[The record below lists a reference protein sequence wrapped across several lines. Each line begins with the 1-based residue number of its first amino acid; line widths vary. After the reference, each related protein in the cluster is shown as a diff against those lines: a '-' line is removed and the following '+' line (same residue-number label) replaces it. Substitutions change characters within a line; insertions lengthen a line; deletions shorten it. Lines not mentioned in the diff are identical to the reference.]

1 MDALNAITPSHD
13 ALHDKTLLTNATKR
27 SAMLADYDPKVA
39 KATAALIS
47 LKDNVKKGDVR
58 VSCGKDVTKTI
69 KKAKLTIG
77 VNYATKKLKSIYAT
91 EIPNDKKNIAEAAL
105 SRIKEKGIQLPEF
118 LHRYLKI
125 IMRWARW
132 GRASWTE
139 MGWCAGVGVD

>member
-1 MDALNAITPSHD
+1 MDALNEITPTHD
-13 ALHDKTLLTNATKR
+13 ALHDKSLLSNAAKR

-77 VNYATKKLKSIYAT
+77 VNYATKKLNHIDAAETPK
-91 EIPNDKKNIAEAAL
+91 DKKDIAKLAMAK
-105 SRIKEKGIQLPEF
+105 IAEKGIQLPEF
-118 LHRYLKI
+118 LHRYLNN
-125 IMRWARW
+125 ALGALGW
-132 GRASWTE
+132 G
-139 MGWCAGVGVD
+139 

>member
-1 MDALNAITPSHD
+1 MDALNAITPTHE

-39 KATAALIS
+39 KATSSLIM

-77 VNYATKKLKSIYAT
+77 VNYATKKLNNIDAAETQK
-91 EIPNDKKNIAEAAL
+91 DKKDIAKMAMA
-105 SRIKEKGIQLPEF
+105 KVADKGVQLPEF
-118 LHRYLKI
+118 LHRYLNN
-125 IMRWARW
+125 ALGALGW
-132 GRASWTE
+132 G
-139 MGWCAGVGVD
+139 

>member
-77 VNYATKKLKSIYAT
+77 VNYATKKLNNIYAAGT
-91 EIPNDKKNIAEAAL
+91 QKDKKDIAKMAMA
-105 SRIKEKGIQLPEF
+105 KVADKGVQLPEF
-118 LHRYLKI
+118 LHRYLNN
-125 IMRWARW
+125 ALGALGW
-132 GRASWTE
+132 G
-139 MGWCAGVGVD
+139 